1 MEVVPYFLSII
12 TTVVA
17 LYWSVREY
25 RRKPGTP
32 TPGIF
37 RYFRYHEVLDASVSR
52 AKAGSAGKRPARP
65 ELTGFPVSSQLKPR
79 TPTYRPPTSSPRG
92 R

>member
-12 TTVVA
+12 ATVVA

-25 RRKPGTP
+25 RRTSDTP
-32 TPGIF
+32 TLGIF

-52 AKAGSAGKRPARP
+52 VKAGSAGKRPVRP
-65 ELTGFPVSSQLKPR
+65 EVTRSLVSSQLKSR
-79 TPTYRPPTSSPRG
+79 TPTYSPPPSGPRG

>member
-12 TTVVA
+12 ATVVA

-25 RRKPGTP
+25 RRKSDTP
-32 TPGIF
+32 TLGIF

-52 AKAGSAGKRPARP
+52 VKAGSAGKRPVRP
-65 ELTGFPVSSQLKPR
+65 EVTRGLVASQLKPR
-79 TPTYRPPTSSPRG
+79 APTDSPPLSSLR
-92 R
+92 RR

>member
-1 MEVVPYFLSII
+1 MEVVPYFLSILATI
-12 TTVVA
+12 VA

-25 RRKPGTP
+25 RRTPDTP
-32 TPGIF
+32 TIGIF

-52 AKAGSAGKRPARP
+52 VKTRSAGKRPGRP
-65 ELTGFPVSSQLKPR
+65 ALTRAPVPSQVQPR
-79 TPTYRPPTSSPRG
+79 TPTNSPPPSSPRG